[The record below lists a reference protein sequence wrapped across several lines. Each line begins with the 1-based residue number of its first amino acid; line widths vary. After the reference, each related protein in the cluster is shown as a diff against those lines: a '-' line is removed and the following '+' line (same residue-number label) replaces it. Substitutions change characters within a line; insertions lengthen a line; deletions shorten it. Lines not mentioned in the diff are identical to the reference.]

1 MWETG
6 IMERMLIILAIV
18 GAECIGCAHNTAQS
32 GAAST
37 RLDPSHEA
45 VAQKSSS
52 AGFAKLQRGFHECAD
67 VTKVVGT
74 LAAYFIASPF
84 TFFAVISAY
93 SEAER
98 E

>member
-37 RLDPSHEA
+37 RLDPQM
-45 VAQKSSS
+45 V
-52 AGFAKLQRGFHECAD
+52 
-67 VTKVVGT
+67 
-74 LAAYFIASPF
+74 
-84 TFFAVISAY
+84 
-93 SEAER
+93 ER
-98 E
+98 RTTQL